1 MSPALLD
8 AKPVLLDRRSRSE
21 RRRGAKISRPLT
33 RRFNIGKGTPEPA
46 RVTHS
51 QGGKQLITGAETPHI
66 PPSRT
71 MELVTDREVDRFI
84 RAVQKRRSELAD
96 HDRYL
101 RRLRKPGLFGP
112 MPRLA
117 GGSGPMA
124 AQAQGQGP
132 DSNAATASVE
142 VVPFDQASKRGI
154 EQGPS
159 YVVTPG
165 AAPTTLGPVPLP
177 AQGYLRQVEI
187 DIKTT
192 TAATGAPV
200 AREDYP
206 SSIIQLARFQDTN
219 GNQLDDL
226 PGFALLE
233 DNIFGGYAGSPDPR
247 VDPEYSASATVPSI
261 QLQLVRELAPNGF
274 GAIANMSASQAYK
287 LTLRIASLTEMYST
301 APTAAPTFLISTWM
315 HFWQQPDDFDL
326 LGRQQVTSP
335 PFHGTTQYRWYAP
348 ANSVTQNFNLTLTQT
363 GNEIRNIIL
372 IARNNAGTRTNAMFP
387 EPFQFRWDTELL
399 LISGLR
405 QLKKIARELTNDL
418 TAVDNG
424 VLPLPFNFGEGRTV
438 GGSGLNSWLPTVT
451 SSRLQITGAQ
461 PASEPGTC
469 DVYTN
474 DVSMA
479 ETNPALRPVVPGPGG
494 YTPQVAP
501 RMAGA
506 Q

>member
-1 MSPALLD
+1 MSAALD
-8 AKPVLLDRRSRSE
+8 TRGAVLLDKHTARSR
-21 RRRGAKISRPLT
+21 RFP
-33 RRFNIGKGTPEPA
+33 RFNINVGAVEPE
-46 RVTHS
+46 RVAFD
-51 QGGKQLITGAETPHI
+51 QNGKQLIVGGDTSAAAHI

-71 MELVTDREVDRFI
+71 IELMTDRQVGRFI
-84 RAVQKRRSELAD
+84 KNVKRRRAQLAD
-96 HDRYL
+96 EHRSM
-101 RRLRKPGLFGP
+101 RRQYGLP
-112 MPRLA
+112 QLA
-117 GGSGPMA
+117 GGS
-124 AQAQGQGP
+124 AQAVPVQGQGP
-132 DSNAATASVE
+132 DSNPATAAVE

-165 AAPTTLGPVPLP
+165 AAPTTLGPVGLP
-177 AQGYLRQVEI
+177 AQGYLRAVEI

-192 TAATGAPV
+192 TAATGSPV
-200 AREDYP
+200 AKEDYP
-206 SSIIQLARFQDTN
+206 SNIVQLARFQDTN

-226 PGFALLE
+226 PGYGLLQ

-247 VDPEYSASATVPSI
+247 VDPEYSASAASPSL

-301 APTAAPTFLISTWM
+301 APTAAPTLLISTWL
-315 HFWQQPDDFDL
+315 HFWQQPDEFDL
-326 LGRQQVTSP
+326 LGRQQITSP
-335 PFHGTTQYRWYAP
+335 PYHGTTQYRWYAP
-348 ANSVTQNFNLTLTQT
+348 ANSVTQNVNLQLTQT

-372 IARNNAGTRTNAMFP
+372 IGRNAAGTRTNAIWP

-418 TAVDNG
+418 TALDAG

-461 PASEPGTC
+461 PTSEPGTI
-469 DVYTN
+469 DVFTN

-494 YTPQVAP
+494 YTPSVAP
-501 RMAGA
+501 RIAGA

>member
-1 MSPALLD
+1 MTPATLD
-8 AKPVLLDRRSRSE
+8 RPNRSTRRSRE
-21 RRRGAKISRPLT
+21 FK
-33 RRFNIGKGTPEPA
+33 RFNIGRGLPEPE
-46 RVTHS
+46 RVTYDRN
-51 QGGKQLITGAETPHI
+51 GKQLSVNVPKIEL

-71 MELVTDREVDRFI
+71 VELMTPRQVDRFI
-84 RAVQKRRSELAD
+84 RSVQRRRAELHDA
-96 HDRYL
+96 DRYL
-101 RRLRKPGLFGP
+101 RRLGKPGLSLARL
-112 MPRLA
+112 PRMA
-117 GGSGPMA
+117 GGSQNA
-124 AQAQGQGP
+124 NEQVAGQGP
-132 DSNAATASVE
+132 ASNPASASAE

-159 YVVTPG
+159 YVVQPG

-177 AQGYLRQVEI
+177 AQGYLRAVEI
-187 DIKTT
+187 DIKTQ
-192 TAATGAPV
+192 TAGTLGAGV
-200 AREDYP
+200 AAADYP
-206 SSIIQLARFQDTN
+206 ANLIQLARFQDTN

-226 PGFALLE
+226 PGYGLLQ

-247 VDPEYSASATVPSI
+247 VDPEYSATVIGPS
-261 QLQLVRELAPNGF
+261 LQEMLVRELAPNGF

-287 LTLRIASLTEMYST
+287 LTLRIASISEAYST
-301 APTAAPTFLISTWM
+301 APTTAPTLLVSIWM

-326 LGRQQVTSP
+326 LGRQQMTSP

-348 ANSVTQNFNLTLTQT
+348 ANGVTQNFNLTLTQT
-363 GNEIRNIIL
+363 GNEIRNIVL
-372 IARNNAGTRTNAMFP
+372 IARNNAGVRTNAMYP

-399 LISGLR
+399 LISGMR
-405 QLKKIARELTNDL
+405 QLRKIARELTNDL
-418 TAVDNG
+418 TQIDAG
-424 VLPLPFNFGEGRTV
+424 VIPLPFNFGEGRTV

-461 PASEPGTC
+461 PASEPGTV
-469 DVYTN
+469 DVFTN

-501 RMAGA
+501 RIHGA